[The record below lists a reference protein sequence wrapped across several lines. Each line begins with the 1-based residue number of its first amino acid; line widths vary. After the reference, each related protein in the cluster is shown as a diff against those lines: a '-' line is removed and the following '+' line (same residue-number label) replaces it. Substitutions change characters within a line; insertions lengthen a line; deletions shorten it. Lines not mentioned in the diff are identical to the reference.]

1 MTATACRRKNDGRDY
16 AVLPIPSTCSRSILG
31 IRTEMEK
38 EGSKCPKYSLATS
51 LMQRRMR
58 RFESRSSHGF
68 HAEAVEV
75 IRDRST
81 GKSRGFAFVT
91 LSDEV
96 DIRVVISALNR
107 KLMNE
112 RVVTVNEAV
121 PLSES
126 SAER

>member
-1 MTATACRRKNDGRDY
+1 MPKIFIGN
-16 AVLPIPSTCSRSILG
+16 IP
-31 IRTEMEK
+31 
-38 EGSKCPKYSLATS
+38 YATS
-51 LMQRRMR
+51 DAKVREWV
-58 RFESRSSHGF
+58 ESYGF

-126 SAER
+126 SAERPPDGTASQDPQMGIED